1 MEKGSNVKIHN
12 ASMPMGKRG
21 ENMNICEIN
30 KNSMEKIRIA
40 LTEFKGHKLLDIRVY
55 YDASETRDQDFK
67 PTKKGIS
74 IPIDLV
80 REVKEGIDKALAE
93 IEAETGPESGKNGTQ
108 TAIERRSG

>member
-1 MEKGSNVKIHN
+1 MDIY
-12 ASMPMGKRG
+12 
-21 ENMNICEIN
+21 EIK

-55 YDASETRDQDFK
+55 YDASETRDPDFK

-93 IEAETGPESGKNGTQ
+93 IESTTGAESGQDG
-108 TAIERRSG
+108 AERPQEARSG